1 MIYKMLK
8 RYLGAANQ
16 YRECKEEMRML
27 GEQTKW
33 QEMLLPLWIDQL
45 LKQLGEE
52 KGKHRKVED
61 KPELIIIQAAI
72 PLYSVKICK
81 LILSLEDWN
90 GDIWEDPN
98 QELSNDSQ
106 LDEWE
111 FEVALLVKTKLCARP
126 QGDNQE
132 NTVRITQRGPLQL
145 ANLQEK

>member
-1 MIYKMLK
+1 
-8 RYLGAANQ
+8 
-16 YRECKEEMRML
+16 
-27 GEQTKW
+27 
-33 QEMLLPLWIDQL
+33 MLLPLWTDQL

-61 KPELIIIQAAI
+61 KLELIIIQAAI
-72 PLYSVKICK
+72 PLYPVKICK

-90 GDIWEDPN
+90 GDIWEDLD

-106 LDEWE
+106 LDESE
-111 FEVALLVKTKLCARP
+111 FRVALLVKTELCARP

-132 NTVRITQRGPLQL
+132 NTIRITQRGPLQL